1 MTRFAA
7 LSILLLACGGG
18 SSTASPQTLPTTST
32 SAPKTYAVQLS
43 HPSRAGERLHV
54 VSDQIEEKSTKVTMG
69 DQVIDDK
76 HEKRVLHLDSISTVL
91 TVNESGR
98 ATRTR
103 DEVKELTVDGKVVVK
118 GVVEIQRA
126 PKEKDAVITVDG
138 APASEEA
145 RDALKTMLKLGTSG
159 PTDDDVFGTKTAQ
172 AIGAHWAVN
181 TQLAHDDLRDDAGL
195 DSTNVTG
202 DAWLEGVGQVG
213 GKDALDVRAKLTLD
227 GLTPNEIPAG
237 STVELGRADV
247 DLQAALPVDGKP
259 ERMTDHMTM
268 KVAFKLRVKTPKGPA
283 LVAVTLG
290 EHREAKFSLP

>member
-1 MTRFAA
+1 MTRFAI
-7 LSILLLACGGG
+7 LSILLLGCGGG
-18 SSTASPQTLPTTST
+18 SSNGTPQVLPTTST
-32 SAPKTYAVQLS
+32 SKTYPVQLS
-43 HPSRAGERLHV
+43 HASRAGERLHV
-54 VSDQIEEKSTKVTMG
+54 VSDQVEEKSTKVTIG
-69 DQVIDDK
+69 DAIIDNK
-76 HEKRVLHLDSISTVL
+76 NEKRVLHLDSISTVL

-103 DEVKELTVDGKVVVK
+103 DEVKELTVNGKLVVK

-145 RDALKTMLKLGTSG
+145 ADALKSMLKLGTSG

-172 AIGAHWAVN
+172 AIGAHWTVN

-195 DSTNVTG
+195 DASNVTG
-202 DAWLEGVGQVG
+202 DAWLEGVGQVD

-237 STVELGRADV
+237 GTVELGRADV
-247 DLQAALPVDGKP
+247 NLQAALPVDGKP
-259 ERMTDHMTM
+259 ERLSERMTM
-268 KVAFKLRVKTPKGPA
+268 KVAFKLRMKTAKGPA
-283 LVAVTLG
+283 LVAVTVG